1 MPKFDSKSLKQK
13 LNLKIGLLNA
23 ENLFLLF
30 DQPLPTNYLKLEEN
44 QWQKLSQ
51 SVYDNKPL
59 FKTKQIAAT
68 IKTMNVDILQL
79 TEVGGLESLK
89 NLNKYFL
96 DDQYSPILIE
106 GNSDR
111 SIDVGF
117 LIRKTSDFY
126 FDLMTHKNRPLNFL
140 YPHEKLSKK
149 TNYPPQITS
158 HKMSR
163 DCAELRLFKKEVQ
176 KPFLILLLTHLKS
189 PLDPE
194 RIDPSGTER
203 RTAELK
209 ACVSIYNE
217 LQAEFPSC
225 PILLSGDFNGNA
237 SKNNTE
243 PEFAE
248 LYAKTDLID
257 VLESAQVPTEQR
269 ITFIQ
274 IKSGQRS
281 EGRQID
287 YCFIPKKLEPHLNKS
302 TARVF
307 EYQDEY
313 GSNLKRPETLE
324 QKMALP
330 SDHYPL
336 LFNLENLSI

>member
-1 MPKFDSKSLKQK
+1 MPKSDQQLK
-13 LNLKIGLLNA
+13 LTIGLLNA

-30 DQPLPTNYLKLEEN
+30 DQPLPKNYLKLEEP

-59 FKTKQIAAT
+59 FKTIQIAET
-68 IKTMNVDILQL
+68 IKKMNVDIMQL

-96 DDQYSPILIE
+96 DDLYSPILIE

-117 LIRKTSDFY
+117 LIRKTSAFY
-126 FDLMTHKNRPLNFL
+126 FDLMTHKNRSIDFL
-140 YPHEKLSKK
+140 YPHERLSKK
-149 TNYPPQITS
+149 TNYPPKIIS

-163 DCAELRLFKKEVQ
+163 DCAELRLFKKNIG

-194 RIDPSGTER
+194 RIDPAGKER

-209 ACVSIYNE
+209 TCLNIYNE
-217 LQAEFPSC
+217 LKSEFPKC

-237 SKNNTE
+237 AKTLTE
-243 PEFAE
+243 SEFTDI
-248 LYAKTDLID
+248 YTKTDLVDI
-257 VLESAQVPTEQR
+257 LELAQTPLVDR
-269 ITFIQ
+269 STFIQ
-274 IKSGQRS
+274 IKSGQKTD
-281 EGRQID
+281 GRQID
-287 YCFIPKKLEPHLNKS
+287 YCFIPEILHKNIILPSAK
-302 TARVF
+302 VF
-307 EYQDEY
+307 EYQDEF
-313 GSNLKRPETLE
+313 GSNLKRPQTLE

-336 LFNLENLSI
+336 VFTVENIQI

>member
-1 MPKFDSKSLKQK
+1 MN
-13 LNLKIGLLNA
+13 LNLSIGLLNA

-30 DQPLPTNYLKLEEN
+30 DQELPKNYLKLEEP

-59 FKTKQIAAT
+59 FKTIQIAQT
-68 IKTMNVDILQL
+68 IQSMNVDILQL

-96 DDQYSPILIE
+96 DDQFSPILIE

-111 SIDVGF
+111 NIDVGF
-117 LIRKTSDFY
+117 LIRKNSDFY
-126 FDLMTHKNRPLNFL
+126 FDLLTHKNRLIDFL
-140 YPHEKLSKK
+140 YPHERLSKK

-163 DCAELRLFKKEVQ
+163 DCAELRLFKKDVN

-194 RIDPSGTER
+194 RIDPAGTER

-209 ACVSIYNE
+209 TCVHIYNE
-217 LQAEFPSC
+217 LRAEFKDC
-225 PILLSGDFNGNA
+225 PVILSGDFNGNA
-237 SKNNTE
+237 SKTNTE
-243 PEFAE
+243 KEFIDI
-248 LYAKTDLID
+248 YSKTDLTDI
-257 VLESAQVPTEQR
+257 LELAEIPQAERT
-269 ITFIQ
+269 TFIQ
-274 IKSGQRS
+274 IRSGFRA

-287 YCFIPKKLEPHLNKS
+287 YCFIPQSLEPNFVKAS
-302 TARVF
+302 AKVF
-307 EYQDEY
+307 EYKDGY

-336 LFNLENLSI
+336 IFNLENIKF

>member
-1 MPKFDSKSLKQK
+1 M
-13 LNLKIGLLNA
+13 
-23 ENLFLLF
+23 
-30 DQPLPTNYLKLEEN
+30 LEEN

-59 FKTKQIAAT
+59 FKTKQIAQT
-68 IKTMNVDILQL
+68 IKNMNLDILQL

-96 DDQYSPILIE
+96 DDLYSPILIE

-117 LIRKTSDFY
+117 LIRKTSHFY
-126 FDLMTHKNRPLNFL
+126 FDLMTHKNRSIDFL
-140 YPHEKLSKK
+140 YPHERLSKK
-149 TNYPPQITS
+149 TNYPPKIIS

-163 DCAELRLFKKEVQ
+163 DCAELRLFKKDVNR
-176 KPFLILLLTHLKS
+176 PFLILLLTHLKS

-194 RIDPSGTER
+194 RIDPAGTER

-209 ACVSIYNE
+209 TCVNIYNE
-217 LQAEFPSC
+217 LKIEFPHC
-225 PILLSGDFNGNA
+225 PVMLSGDFNGNA
-237 SKNNTE
+237 SKTNTE
-243 PEFAE
+243 PEFTD
-248 LYAKTDLID
+248 LYLKTDLID
-257 VLESAQVPTEQR
+257 VLELAQVPAPER
-269 ITFIQ
+269 STFIQ
-274 IKSGQRS
+274 IKSGLRS

-287 YCFIPKKLEPHLNKS
+287 YCFVPEILQQNVVISSAK
-302 TARVF
+302 VF
-307 EYQDEY
+307 EFQDEF
-313 GSNLKRPETLE
+313 GSNLKRPETIE

-336 LFNLENLSI
+336 IFTVENILL

>member
-1 MPKFDSKSLKQK
+1 MPKLTLQRN

-30 DQPLPTNYLKLEEN
+30 DQSLPPNYLKLEEA

-59 FKTKQIAAT
+59 FKIIHLAAT

-117 LIRKTSDFY
+117 LVRKTSAFY

-140 YPHEKLSKK
+140 YPHERLSKK
-149 TNYPPQITS
+149 TKYPPLLTS
-158 HKMSR
+158 HKFSR
-163 DCAELRLFKKEVQ
+163 DCAELRLFKKEVN

-209 ACVSIYNE
+209 ACVGIYNE
-217 LQAEFPSC
+217 LQNEFPNC

-237 SKNNTE
+237 SKNSTE
-243 PEFAE
+243 PEFVD
-248 LYAKTDLID
+248 LYSKTDLID
-257 VLESAQVPTEQR
+257 VLESAQVALEQR
-269 ITFIQ
+269 TTFIQ
-274 IKSGQRS
+274 IKSGLRS

-287 YCFIPKKLEPHLNKS
+287 YCFIPQKLEPHLNKS
-302 TARVF
+302 STRVF
-307 EYQDEY
+307 EYQDEF
-313 GSNLKRPETLE
+313 GSSLKKPETLE

-330 SDHYPL
+330 SDHYPI
-336 LFNLENLSI
+336 LFSLENISV

>member
-1 MPKFDSKSLKQK
+1 MPKSDQQ
-13 LNLKIGLLNA
+13 LNLTIGLLNA

-30 DQPLPTNYLKLEEN
+30 DQPLPKNYLKLEEP

-59 FKTKQIAAT
+59 FKTIQIAST
-68 IKTMNVDILQL
+68 IKKMNVDIMQL

-96 DDQYSPILIE
+96 DDLYSPILIE

-117 LIRKTSDFY
+117 LIRKTSAFY
-126 FDLMTHKNRPLNFL
+126 FDLITHKNRSIDFL
-140 YPHEKLSKK
+140 YPHERLSKK
-149 TNYPPQITS
+149 TNYPPKIIS

-163 DCAELRLFKKEVQ
+163 DCAELRLFKKNVG

-194 RIDPSGTER
+194 RIDPAGKER

-209 ACVSIYNE
+209 TCLNIYNE
-217 LQAEFPSC
+217 LKNEFPKC

-237 SKNNTE
+237 GKILTE
-243 PEFAE
+243 SEFTDI
-248 LYAKTDLID
+248 YTKTDLVDI
-257 VLESAQVPTEQR
+257 LELAQIPLDER
-269 ITFIQ
+269 STFIQ
-274 IKSGQRS
+274 IKSGQKTDS
-281 EGRQID
+281 RQID
-287 YCFIPKKLEPHLNKS
+287 YCFIPQNLHKNIILPSAK
-302 TARVF
+302 VF
-307 EYQDEY
+307 EYQDEF
-313 GSNLKRPETLE
+313 GSNLKRPQTLE

-336 LFNLENLSI
+336 VFTVENIQI

>member
-1 MPKFDSKSLKQK
+1 MN
-13 LNLKIGLLNA
+13 LNLSIGLLNA

-30 DQPLPTNYLKLEEN
+30 DQELPKNYLKLEEP

-51 SVYDNKPL
+51 SVYENKPL
-59 FKTKQIAAT
+59 FKTIQIAQT
-68 IKTMNVDILQL
+68 IQSMNVDILQL

-96 DDQYSPILIE
+96 DDQFSPILIE

-117 LIRKTSDFY
+117 LIRKNSDFY
-126 FDLMTHKNRPLNFL
+126 FDLLTHKNRLIDFL
-140 YPHEKLSKK
+140 YPHERLSKK

-163 DCAELRLFKKEVQ
+163 DCAELRLFKKDVN

-194 RIDPSGTER
+194 RIDPAGTER

-209 ACVSIYNE
+209 TCVQIYNE
-217 LQAEFPSC
+217 LKIEFKDC
-225 PILLSGDFNGNA
+225 PVILSGDFNGNA

-243 PEFAE
+243 KEF
-248 LYAKTDLID
+248 LDIYTKTDLTDI
-257 VLESAQVPTEQR
+257 LELAEIPQNERS
-269 ITFIQ
+269 TFIQ
-274 IKSGQRS
+274 IRSGFRA

-287 YCFIPKKLEPHLNKS
+287 YCFIPESLNSNFVKTS
-302 TARVF
+302 AKVY
-307 EYQDEY
+307 EYKDGY
-313 GSNLKRPETLE
+313 GSNLKRPDTLE

-336 LFNLENLSI
+336 IFNLENIKF